1 VPLLNRRR
9 LGAAALLV
17 AAATALA
24 GCAGTAAP
32 AASPSY
38 ADVIHYPVAAT
49 IPTLDPQISPSGVVA
64 NIDAHI
70 FETLVAQDENLVP
83 QPALAESWSTSEDGR
98 TWTFTLRQG
107 VHFHK
112 GEELHADD
120 VAASLNRWKSVTAR
134 AKTLLGDSEF
144 QVESDDVVSVSLANP
159 RGDLLAQLANP
170 LQFAAIMPAEIASAA
185 APEGIT
191 EYIGTGPYQ
200 FVAWNVD
207 QSVELTRF
215 DDYTGV
221 DTEPSGFSGRKDA
234 PTKDLVFDFV
244 TDSTTRFS
252 SFLSGD
258 YDFVDPTID
267 DLPQVESQDDVTVSR
282 QLSSGYVV
290 VFNTKSDFGSK
301 LENRQA
307 VSSAIDADD
316 FMTAVVSDPD
326 LYRLNPGY
334 VYQENAAWWSDAG
347 SDGVYNMP
355 DADEAEK
362 KLAASGYDGR
372 EIHILT
378 SHDYGEVYYKSA
390 VILQSQLQAVGVN
403 AVLDIYD
410 YATLI
415 QKRNTLE
422 GWDIYAGAF
431 LVPSTPSQL
440 LYLTPNYGGNDDP
453 ELAALLGAT
462 ASAISE
468 ADQQAASAALE
479 EYIWQQQATI
489 NIGDSYSYRAI
500 RDTVE
505 GFQSLNGNPI
515 LWNTRIVEQ

>member
-1 VPLLNRRR
+1 VPLHRQR

-24 GCAGTAAP
+24 GCAGGSAP
-32 AASPSY
+32 AATPTY

-83 QPALAESWSTSEDGR
+83 QPALAASWTTSEDGR
-98 TWTFTLRQG
+98 TWTFALRQG
-107 VHFHK
+107 VHFHD
-112 GEELHADD
+112 GDELHADD

-144 QVESDDVVSVSLANP
+144 EVVDDHTVTVALAQP
-159 RGDLLAQLANP
+159 RGDLLAQLSNP
-170 LQFAAIMPAEIASAA
+170 LQFAAIMPAEIAESAPA
-185 APEGIT
+185 EGVT
-191 EYIGTGPYQ
+191 EYIGTGPYR
-200 FVAWNVD
+200 FVDWNVD

-221 DTEPSGFSGRKDA
+221 DTEPSGYSGRKDA

-258 YDFVDPTID
+258 YDFVDPRVD
-267 DLPQVESQDDVTVSR
+267 DLPQVESQPGVTVTR
-282 QLSSGYVV
+282 ELSTGYVV
-290 VFNTKSDFGSK
+290 VFNTRSDFGSK
-301 LENRQA
+301 LANRQA

-334 VYQENAAWWSDAG
+334 VYQENAAWWTDAG
-347 SDGVYNMP
+347 SAGVFNTP
-355 DADEAEK
+355 DPDTAERRLADA
-362 KLAASGYDGR
+362 GYDGR

-415 QKRNTLE
+415 QKRNSLE
-422 GWDIYAGAF
+422 GWDIYAGSF

-453 ELAALLGAT
+453 KLAELLGAT
-462 ASAISE
+462 ASAVSE
-468 ADQQAASAALE
+468 ADQKAASAALE

-505 GFQSLNGNPI
+505 GYQSLNGAPI
-515 LWNTRIVEQ
+515 LWNTRIAEQ